1 MKKLMLLCVVTSAI
15 SGCAHQ
21 QKAPP
26 LIDGVCGAFSIINPS
41 RADTPGTKRQ
51 VLAHNEIYR
60 ATCTKR

>member
-1 MKKLMLLCVVTSAI
+1 MTKLMLLCVVTIAI
-15 SGCAHQ
+15 SGCVHQ

-26 LIDGVCGAFSIINPS
+26 PVKGVCGAFGIIHPS

-60 ATCTKR
+60 ATCERN